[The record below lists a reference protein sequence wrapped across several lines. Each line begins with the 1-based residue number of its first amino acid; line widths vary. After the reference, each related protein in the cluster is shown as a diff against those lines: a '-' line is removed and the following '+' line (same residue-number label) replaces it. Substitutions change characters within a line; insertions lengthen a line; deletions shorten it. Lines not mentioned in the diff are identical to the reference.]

1 MDGMADSASITL
13 RKLKVGIIDDDR
25 LIREMLRHQLED
37 IAEQDFEVDIR
48 TYPDGEEFFND
59 PWHRQNERFL
69 LIIDRIMPKMDGL
82 EILQRIRTQ
91 YDRRRY
97 LCMILTSR
105 DSEEEISLAIQRGA
119 DDYMIKPFSIK
130 ELRARIRRLIRGA

>member
-1 MDGMADSASITL
+1 MSISVT
-13 RKLKVGIIDDDR
+13 
-25 LIREMLRHQLED
+25 
-37 IAEQDFEVDIR
+37 
-48 TYPDGEEFFND
+48 PS
-59 PWHRQNERFL
+59 ERFL

-97 LCMILTSR
+97 ICMILTSR

-130 ELRARIRRLIRGA
+130 ELRARISRLIRGA